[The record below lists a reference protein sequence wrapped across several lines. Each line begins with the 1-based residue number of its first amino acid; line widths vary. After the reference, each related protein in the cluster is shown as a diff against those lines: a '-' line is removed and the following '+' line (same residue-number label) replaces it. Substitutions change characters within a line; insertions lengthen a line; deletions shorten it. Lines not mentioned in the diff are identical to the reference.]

1 MGLSGRSVSVLKRF
15 AFLFLLGIGF
25 SLHAGTVRL
34 VNDSAFKLRA
44 VIRGADG
51 TYLGEVIVNPQ
62 QTMSWN
68 DYWGGVGYYNQSRT
82 PYTVTWYCL
91 DGGDF
96 AVCTDVPTGATVPA
110 MTCEGTMSCKAKKK
124 QGPPPA
130 QGPDTEEYLQQE
142 QEGDVGPP
150 TGEMD

>member
-1 MGLSGRSVSVLKRF
+1 VRKIVC
-15 AFLFLLGIGF
+15 FLLL
-25 SLHAGTVRL
+25 SLCSLLEAGTVRL

-44 VIRGADG
+44 VIRAADG
-51 TYLGEVIVNPQ
+51 TYLGEVIVTPQ

-82 PYTVTWYCL
+82 PYTVTWYCV

-124 QGPPPA
+124 QDQQPSF
-130 QGPDTEEYLQQE
+130 GPDTEEYLQNE
-142 QEGDVGPP
+142 QQGDIGPP
-150 TGEMD
+150 NGQME